1 MPKKN
6 LLNTSSYEEVKQLI
20 IENWPITQV
29 DFCKKYRTSKNYL
42 KSISS
47 GKTWNQIVVDSSLSP
62 NMQTFSIYTN
72 EDILDDIKRIRDIH
86 GSLGSTTYRK
96 FGNYSQAII
105 DNRFGSYSN
114 ALIQAGLR
122 SRMIARTM
130 SNQDMVNEGKEIV
143 RKYNGIDS
151 KIITERCNF
160 SVPTIISRF
169 GSCSNF
175 YNEIGYKN
183 NHKNSREGLTAL
195 SIVSEILRSECI
207 QEKTF
212 NDLIGVSGKPLYY
225 DGFFES
231 YNLLIEYNGIQ
242 HYSFISKYHE
252 DNISLA
258 HQVANDNLK
267 MAYAINNGFKFITI
281 PYGCND
287 FDSIYYIINSLIN
300 VT

>member
-1 MPKKN
+1 MPKQN
-6 LLNTSSYEEVKQLI
+6 LLNTSCYEEVKQLI
-20 IENWPITQV
+20 IQNWPITQAV
-29 DFCKKYRTSKNYL
+29 FCKKYKTSKNYL
-42 KSISS
+42 KNISS

-62 NMQTFSIYTN
+62 NMQTSSIYTN
-72 EDILDDIKRIRDIH
+72 EDILNDIKRIHNTH
-86 GSLGSTTYRK
+86 GSVGSVTYRK
-96 FGNYSQAII
+96 FGKFSQMTIEDI
-105 DNRFGSYSN
+105 FGSYSN
-114 ALIQAGLR
+114 ALIQAGFR
-122 SRMIARTM
+122 SRMISRTM
-130 SNQDMVNEGKEIV
+130 SNQDMIDEGKEIV
-143 RKYNGIDS
+143 KKYNRIDS
-151 KIITERCNF
+151 KIITEKCNF

-175 YNEIGYKN
+175 YNEIGYIN
-183 NHKNSREGLTAL
+183 NHQNSNEGIDVL
-195 SIVSEILRSECI
+195 SIISEILGSECI

-212 NDLIGVSGKPLYY
+212 KDLIGFGGRKLYY

-231 YNLLIEYNGIQ
+231 YNLLVEYNGIQ
-242 HYSFISKYHE
+242 HFTFINKYHN
-252 DNISLA
+252 DKISLA